1 MATMTTVKYR
11 AFLTHLSTSKYSKD
25 ELGFNLDGSKTKKK
39 AKEAAAKKK
48 TLTKVDDKH
57 QILLDQVDQ
66 CIRHLIKMRQFP
78 YVMKTEKKNM
88 AGMKVINQFYVDEN
102 GLTINDNQ

>member
-57 QILLDQVDQ
+57 QILLD
-66 CIRHLIKMRQFP
+66 
-78 YVMKTEKKNM
+78 
-88 AGMKVINQFYVDEN
+88 
-102 GLTINDNQ
+102 